1 MEHFRARVASPVGD
15 WGIEGSARALTRVY
29 MPGEPFRVS
38 ARASRVVADA
48 AEQLARYFAGTL
60 REFRVTFDDVGATD
74 FQRDVW
80 DALVTIPYGE
90 TRTYAEIAA
99 TLGRPR
105 AMRAVGNA
113 NHANPWPIFVPCHR
127 VVAAHGLG
135 GYGGGLDVKRYL
147 LSLESRF
154 R

>member
-1 MEHFRARVASPVGD
+1 
-15 WGIEGSARALTRVY
+15 
-29 MPGEPFRVS
+29 MPSESFRVT
-38 ARASRVVADA
+38 ANASRVVADV

-80 DALVTIPYGE
+80 NALIAVPYGT
-90 TRTYAEIAA
+90 TRTYGEIAA
-99 TLGRPR
+99 ALGRPR
-105 AMRAVGNA
+105 ATRAVGNA
-113 NHANPWPIFVPCHR
+113 NHANPWPILVPCHR
-127 VVAAHGLG
+127 VVAANGLG

-147 LSLESRF
+147 LSLESRS

>member
-1 MEHFRARVASPVGD
+1 MRVASPVGD
-15 WGIEGSARALTRVY
+15 WGVEGTDRAISRVY
-29 MPGEPFRVS
+29 MPGEAFRVT
-38 ARASRVVADA
+38 RHASRGVADV
-48 AEQLARYFAGTL
+48 AEQLARYFAGEL
-60 REFRVTFDDVGATD
+60 REFRVSFDDVRATA

-80 DALVTIPYGE
+80 NALIAVPYGA

-99 TLGRPR
+99 AVGRPR

-113 NHANPWPIFVPCHR
+113 NHANPWPVLVPCHR
-127 VVAAHGLG
+127 VVAANGLG

-147 LSLESRF
+147 LSLESRS

>member
-15 WGIEGSARALTRVY
+15 WGVEGTDRAISRVY
-29 MPGEPFRVS
+29 MPSESFRVT
-38 ARASRVVADA
+38 ANASRVVADV

-80 DALVTIPYGE
+80 NALIAVPYGT
-90 TRTYAEIAA
+90 TRTYGEIAA
-99 TLGRPR
+99 ALGRPR
-105 AMRAVGNA
+105 ATRAVGNA
-113 NHANPWPIFVPCHR
+113 NHANPWPILVPCHR
-127 VVAAHGLG
+127 VVAANGLG

-147 LSLESRF
+147 LSLESRS